1 MWPGSNKKELKRNR
15 ISRNEKKIEKNWKKV
30 QIEKGN
36 ESPNRKGKQ
45 KSKERRDIKVQI
57 EYGK

>member
-1 MWPGSNKKELKRNR
+1 MK
-15 ISRNEKKIEKNWKKV
+15 KKIEV